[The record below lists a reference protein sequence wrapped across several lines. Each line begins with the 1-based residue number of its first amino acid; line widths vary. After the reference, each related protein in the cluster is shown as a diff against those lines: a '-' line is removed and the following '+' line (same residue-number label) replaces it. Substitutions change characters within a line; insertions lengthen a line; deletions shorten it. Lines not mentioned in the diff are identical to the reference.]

1 MTPLLL
7 PLLSAAT
14 PTEPPKEEEDPKAR
28 KGGAAPKAAGK
39 AKVEEPAEP
48 AVPPPPPTDAP
59 GWDTLAELFSLLRDR
74 ARQYDE
80 WRARVTVRTAGV
92 GSGVEETPSMELYK
106 QLMRDVPAQRFS
118 VPLLLHCILEQVRAT
133 ARTV

>member
-1 MTPLLL
+1 M
-7 PLLSAAT
+7 
-14 PTEPPKEEEDPKAR
+14 
-28 KGGAAPKAAGK
+28 
-39 AKVEEPAEP
+39 EEPAEP

-92 GSGVEETPSMELYK
+92 GSGVEEEAPSMELYK
-106 QLMRDVPAQRFS
+106 RLMRDVPAQRFS
-118 VPLLLHCILEQVRAT
+118 VPLLLHCMLEQVRAT
-133 ARTV
+133 SGAVGTQVVMAVVG